1 MFVQHI
7 DLVYLVLPLALT
19 SFVFQVIARPFPSPG
34 RVVKVK
40 AFSCERDEME
50 ELILKRP
57 LDSAQ
62 LEHVD
67 FDTLFLKLD
76 VDQVLSVFGTML
88 LERHIIFSAN
98 KLRYCQGILYS
109 NKLCI
114 VISNQAGRQADRQR
128 QTNSQFSAE
137 SYQ

>member
-62 LEHVD
+62 LEHVRCM
-67 FDTLFLKLD
+67 TGAWK
-76 VDQVLSVFGTML
+76 
-88 LERHIIFSAN
+88 
-98 KLRYCQGILYS
+98 
-109 NKLCI
+109 
-114 VISNQAGRQADRQR
+114 
-128 QTNSQFSAE
+128 
-137 SYQ
+137 